1 MPRKPSTAFRGYP
14 YSRLN
19 LSPNPAFR
27 LFDILAGSPDF
38 GSRTISF
45 RASTDILASA
55 SSASSSDM
63 RVRAASASMRTA
75 PFPGAMLA
83 PPAALR
89 DQDATTEPDATPSLR
104 ATAAGPSPLRSSE
117 RASRLVAS
125 G

>member
-63 RVRAASASMRTA
+63 RALAPSSMRAA

-89 DQDATTEPDATPSLR
+89 DQDDTTEPDDTPSLR
-104 ATAAGPSPLRSSE
+104 ATAAGPMPLRSSE
-117 RASRLVAS
+117 SASRLVAS